1 MPGANVKFQ
10 GKQFFSWSG
19 DEATISGIEA
29 EVERFAAMT
38 LPGGSAPSPIDYA
51 TSVIKAARRSRV
63 MLQPMVKMAM
73 LYFVLQQ
80 DTGDPK
86 HPGKFRD
93 YLSTWDF
100 EFDLTVT
107 GDVISLKAFGGGL
120 YNA

>member
-1 MPGANVKFQ
+1 
-10 GKQFFSWSG
+10 
-19 DEATISGIEA
+19 
-29 EVERFAAMT
+29 
-38 LPGGSAPSPIDYA
+38 
-51 TSVIKAARRSRV
+51 
-63 MLQPMVKMAM
+63 MVSMAM
-73 LYFVLQQ
+73 LYFLLQQ